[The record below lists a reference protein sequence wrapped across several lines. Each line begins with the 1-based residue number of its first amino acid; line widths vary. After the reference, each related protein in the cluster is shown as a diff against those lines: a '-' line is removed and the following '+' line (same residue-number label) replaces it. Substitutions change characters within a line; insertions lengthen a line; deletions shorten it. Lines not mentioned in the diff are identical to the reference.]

1 MTSTHENQTA
11 MPPGQ
16 DMSPANASPLADQT
30 GWASLMADAQRR
42 VEACCEAGFTGIMR
56 TPLVHAG
63 GLSRL
68 AGCEIW
74 VKLETLQATGSFKER
89 GALARLSLLD
99 GEERRR
105 GVAAASAGNHAQG
118 VARHA
123 TALGIDA
130 VIFMPESTP
139 NVKVNRTRELGARV
153 ELAGTDF
160 DETSEI
166 AQAWCREQGRSFIHP
181 FDDADVI
188 AGQGTI
194 ATEML
199 ADHPG
204 LDVLVMPVGGGGLA
218 AGMGLAARRRQ
229 PGIELIGV
237 QSELFPAAHD
247 NFHGVATRGEGASLA
262 EGISVRRPGSLSQ
275 QVLNALLD
283 DVCLVDERQ
292 IERALNLF
300 LTDMKVLAEGAG
312 AAGLAAV
319 LADPE
324 RFRGKQVGLVLTGG
338 NIDTRL
344 LSSLLLRD
352 LARSHRLARLRIELL
367 DVPGQ
372 LSRVS
377 DLIAREGGNVTD
389 VAYHR
394 TFSDLPAKLTY
405 IDISLEA
412 QDSAHM
418 NRVYAKLG
426 EAGFKVVFA
435 DY

>member
-1 MTSTHENQTA
+1 M
-11 MPPGQ
+11 
-16 DMSPANASPLADQT
+16 
-30 GWASLMADAQRR
+30 
-42 VEACCEAGFTGIMR
+42 
-56 TPLVHAG
+56 
-63 GLSRL
+63 
-68 AGCEIW
+68 
-74 VKLETLQATGSFKER
+74 
-89 GALARLSLLD
+89 
-99 GEERRR
+99 
-105 GVAAASAGNHAQG
+105 
-118 VARHA
+118 
-123 TALGIDA
+123 
-130 VIFMPESTP
+130 
-139 NVKVNRTRELGARV
+139 
-153 ELAGTDF
+153 
-160 DETSEI
+160 
-166 AQAWCREQGRSFIHP
+166 
-181 FDDADVI
+181 
-188 AGQGTI
+188 
-194 ATEML
+194 
-199 ADHPG
+199 
-204 LDVLVMPVGGGGLA
+204 
-218 AGMGLAARRRQ
+218 
-229 PGIELIGV
+229 
-237 QSELFPAAHD
+237 
-247 NFHGVATRGEGASLA
+247 
-262 EGISVRRPGSLSQ
+262 SQ
-275 QVLNALLD
+275 QILNSLLD

-300 LTDMKVLAEGAG
+300 LTDMKVLVEGAG

-319 LADPE
+319 LADPD

-412 QDSAHM
+412 QDAAHM

>member
-1 MTSTHENQTA
+1 MTSTHDNQTA
-11 MPPGQ
+11 MPTGQ
-16 DMSPANASPLADQT
+16 DMPATEVFPLADHT
-30 GWASLMADAQRR
+30 GWPRRMAEAQRR
-42 VEACCEAGFTGIMR
+42 VDLLYEAGFAGIMR
-56 TPLVHAG
+56 TPLIRAS
-63 GLSRL
+63 GLSHL
-68 AGCEIW
+68 TGCEIW

-89 GALARLSLLD
+89 GAFARMSLLNED
-99 GEERRR
+99 ERRR
-105 GVAAASAGNHAQG
+105 GVVAASAGNHAQG

-123 TALGIDA
+123 AALGIDA
-130 VIFMPESTP
+130 VIFMPEGTP

-153 ELAGTDF
+153 ELAGADF
-160 DETSEI
+160 DQTSQL
-166 AQAWCREQGRSFIHP
+166 AQTWCREHGRSFIHP

-199 ADHPG
+199 EDHPG
-204 LDVLVMPVGGGGLA
+204 LDTLVMPVGGGGLA
-218 AGMGLAARRRQ
+218 AGMGLAARRLR

-247 NFHGVATRGEGASLA
+247 AFHGLETHGEGASLA
-262 EGISVRRPGSLSQ
+262 EGIAVRRPGRLSQ
-275 QVLNALLD
+275 QILNALMD

-300 LTDMKVLAEGAG
+300 LTEMKVLAEGAG
-312 AAGLAAV
+312 AVGLAAV
-319 LADPE
+319 LADPD
-324 RFRGKQVGLVLTGG
+324 RFRGKQVGVVLTGG

-412 QDSAHM
+412 QDEAHM
-418 NRVYAKLG
+418 NRIYAKLG